1 VDTINIDGL
10 YSARNHMKKYIAK
23 QLKTEFQE
31 IYSFLSSNEPYAF
44 TPAEVGRRRLRN
56 TCLDYLSTLVASDSS
71 STTIAVP
78 EILSLI
84 KKQYETANCMT
95 DRISALIALGSIP
108 SSERDNALEDFYIQA
123 NHNALV
129 INKWFSI
136 QAMSDY
142 PTVVEDMIK
151 LKNHNDFL
159 LSNPNRARSLLS
171 VFGSGNLYHFHRIDG
186 KGYEFLADSIIELDA
201 INPLVA
207 ARMMSSF
214 ALWKKFDMTRQ
225 KLMKEQLIKI
235 QSIPNLSRDTYEI
248 VNRYLK

>member
-1 VDTINIDGL
+1 
-10 YSARNHMKKYIAK
+10 MKNYIAK

-31 IYSFLSSNEPYAF
+31 IYSFLSLNEPPYAF
-44 TPAEVGRRRLRN
+44 TPSEVGRRRLRN
-56 TCLDYLSTLVASDSS
+56 TCLDYLSTLVVSESS
-71 STTIAVP
+71 STSVVEP
-78 EILSLI
+78 DILSLI
-84 KKQYETANCMT
+84 KKQYETSNCMT
-95 DRISALIALGSIP
+95 DKIAALITLGSIP
-108 SSERDNALEDFYIQA
+108 SKERDQALEDFYTQA

-142 PTVVEDMIK
+142 PTVIEDIIK
-151 LKNHNDFL
+151 LKNHKDFF

-171 VFGSGNLYHFHRIDG
+171 VFGSSNLYHFHRIDG
-186 KGYEFLADSIIELDA
+186 KGYSFLADSIIELDA

-214 ALWKKFDMTRQ
+214 ALWKKFDITRQ
-225 KLMKEQLIKI
+225 NLMKEQLLKI
-235 QSIPNLSRDTYEI
+235 QSKPNLSRDTYEI